1 MCDFILMIIINKLIS
16 SYSCVFGTCN

>member
-1 MCDFILMIIINKLIS
+1 MCDFILMTIINKLI